1 MPIRLRFLLV
11 ANVFLVGL
19 GIVGFVAI
27 TNLDRAAETFS
38 EATRRGIS
46 QVQLSDQLRANI
58 PDLRTLELEYVMS
71 DPVSGVALRA
81 EMTDRRKSLRKVMT
95 HYHQEGKGASLS
107 TCGSCHHASENS
119 RAIVAGSGSLSSKV
133 AATVL
138 QGGVSADVARD
149 TTDPSLN
156 GCLSCHRAFRRFL
169 QSHNQIETLASQGR
183 REEALASFRKSEAP
197 YTALL
202 EEAESFRQSQYA
214 LVRQESTEGHA
225 ASLMARN
232 TLIATF
238 AVAAVITFLVG
249 HHFSLYIHRRLAAL
263 GDGTRRVI
271 RGELNQPIRMQG
283 RDEFAALATAFDTMT
298 HSLQTSHTEN
308 VQLHEAAIRM
318 REERIAL
325 LSDGLRRATEAQE
338 NERKRVARE
347 LHDEVG
353 QALTGLQFGLGRLAK
368 MTRSARIRETTESLK
383 ELTVETLRGVRNLA
397 LDLRPSL
404 LDDIGLAAT
413 LHHYV
418 EAYSA
423 RTGIPVQ
430 LNISGLSERLRPE
443 LEITVFRIVQEALT
457 NTARYASASQAWVG
471 LALEDDVLTLLV
483 RDNGAGFDVE
493 ATRADYR
500 RSLGLSGMEE
510 RCRFSDGTLTVESAA
525 GQGATVACTWRDL
538 SHHSQVPAGDMPAAD
553 LAPAKLSQAREEDPP

>member
-27 TNLDRAAETFS
+27 TNLDRAAQTFS
-38 EATRRGIS
+38 EATQRGIN

-58 PDLRTLELEYVMS
+58 PDLRTLELEYVMAS
-71 DPVSGVALRA
+71 DPVSAVALRTEMA
-81 EMTDRRKSLRKVMT
+81 ERRKSLRQVMT
-95 HYHQEGKGASLS
+95 HYHQEGKGASLA
-107 TCGSCHHASENS
+107 TCGSCHHASEHG
-119 RAIVAGSGSLSSKV
+119 RAIVASYSSAAANGAASRPQPDLS
-133 AATVL
+133 AGFL
-138 QGGVSADVARD
+138 QGNADPLLD
-149 TTDPSLN
+149 
-156 GCLSCHRAFRRFL
+156 GCLSCHRAYRRFIDM
-169 QSHNQIETLASQGR
+169 HTQIETLASQGQ
-183 REEALASFRKSEAP
+183 REEALVSFRKSTAG

-202 EEAESFRQSQYA
+202 DEAESFRQAQYS
-214 LVRQESTEGHA
+214 LVRQESREGHT
-225 ASLMARN
+225 ASLVARN

-263 GDGTRRVI
+263 GEGTRRVI
-271 RGELNQPIRMQG
+271 RGELNQPIRVQG
-283 RDEFAALATAFDTMT
+283 RDEFTELAKVFNTMT
-298 HSLQTSHTEN
+298 YSLQQSQTEN
-308 VQLHEAAIRM
+308 LRLHEGAIRM

-325 LSDGLRRATEAQE
+325 LSDGLKRATDAQE

-368 MTRSARIRETTESLK
+368 MTRSERIRETTEALK

-423 RTGIPVQ
+423 RTGVPAA
-430 LNISGLSERLRPE
+430 LSISGLAERLRPE

-457 NTARYASASQAWVG
+457 NTARYAGATQAWVD
-471 LALEDDVLTLLV
+471 LTLEDNALTLVV
-483 RDNGAGFDVE
+483 RDNGSGFDVE

-500 RSLGLSGMEE
+500 RSLGISGMEE
-510 RCRFSDGTLTVESAA
+510 RCRFSDGTFTVESAPSE
-525 GQGATVACTWRDL
+525 GATVICTWRDV
-538 SHHSQVPAGDMPAAD
+538 SYQPPVRAGETPASE
-553 LAPAKLSQAREEDPP
+553 LAPARAP